1 MKIISSLVI
10 WDPLDSGN
18 RQPLYIIWRNLMKTT
33 KH

>member
-18 RQPLYIIWRNLMKTT
+18 RQPLYII
-33 KH
+33 